1 MPSKTFKRPNIIL
14 CLIIIVFS
22 LWSIK
27 AYLPAGFIY
36 THDGENHLARFA
48 NYKIALK
55 EGQFPPRLA
64 PNLLNHYGYPVF
76 NFNYPL
82 ANILSVPFSILGVNY
97 ETTFKIIILVFLV
110 WGGVGVIRWLEAL
123 TANNK
128 QTIGHS
134 DKRSKIFA
142 LAVYYSAYYLVNML
156 LYRGNI
162 GEVIAY
168 GLFPWILLWSV
179 RPKANLRFS
188 LLWTGF
194 LLAHN
199 LMAFFG
205 SVLVGGLFLID
216 LIGTKPKKAKIF
228 EMLTSPLL
236 ALGLSLWF
244 WLPAVFEMKYVSA
257 GSSELVTEATLHFPT
272 LHQLLFAPLQFGYSY
287 AGSLDSLGFS
297 LGAVQWLCLI
307 IVLLIMIKHRLSKN
321 KSKLPSYVNRYFILA
336 LLLIFLQLPLSKPI
350 WDFVKLM
357 NLIQFPWRL
366 SFFVSIL
373 IVPSAYFLF
382 GQLNRVYRNLMIL
395 VMVSQIFYISNLH
408 PIGRFSKSELEYDLF
423 SNTSTTQNEN
433 MPSTFKYLLFGDWQ
447 PQPQLSVGKGKI
459 QVIDW
464 NGSKRTYRLLL
475 ESNKSLIIEPTAYFL
490 GWQTQVTNVLTG
502 ETSTVQYT
510 NNDDIQGRIAYWL
523 PQGEYLIKTN
533 FSQNT
538 WSRKLGN
545 SVSLLSLLFLTIWS
559 KRLFEKTI

>member
-1 MPSKTFKRPNIIL
+1 MVKLSRSIKTGL
-14 CLIIIVFS
+14 WLAVLIFS

-27 AYLPAGFIY
+27 AYLPVGFIY

-48 NYKIALK
+48 NYKIALR
-55 EGQFPPRLA
+55 ERQFPPRLA

-97 ETTFKIIILVFLV
+97 ETTFKIIILVFLF
-110 WGGVGVIRWLEAL
+110 WGGVGVIKWLEVL
-123 TANNK
+123 TANDK
-128 QTIGHS
+128 QVARHVDT
-134 DKRSKIFA
+134 RSQIFA

-168 GLFPWILLWSV
+168 GLLPWILLWSV
-179 RPKANLRFS
+179 RPKATLSFT

-199 LMAFFG
+199 VMAFFG
-205 SVLVGGLFLID
+205 SVLVGGLFLIN
-216 LIGTKPKKAKIF
+216 LIGTPPKKAKIF
-228 EMLTSPLL
+228 EMLASPLL

-244 WLPAVFEMKYVSA
+244 WLPAVAEMKYVAA
-257 GSSELVTEATLHFPT
+257 GNSELVSETTLHFPT

-307 IVLLIMIKHRLSKN
+307 IISLIILKN
-321 KSKLPSYVNRYFILA
+321 WLGKNESRLPSYVNRYFMLA
-336 LLLIFLQLPLSKPI
+336 ILLIFLQLPPSKPI
-350 WDFVKLM
+350 WDFVKPM

-382 GQLNRVYRNLMIL
+382 SQLNRVYRNLIIL
-395 VMVSQIFYISNLH
+395 VLVSQIFYISNLH
-408 PIGRFSKSELEYDLF
+408 PVDRFSKSELEYDLF

-447 PQPQLSVGKGKI
+447 PQPKLSAGKGEI

-464 NGSKRTYRLLL
+464 NGSKRAYRLLL
-475 ESNKSLIIEPTAYFL
+475 ESESLIIEPTAYFL
-490 GWQTQVTNVLTG
+490 GWQTQATNTLTG
-502 ETSTVQYT
+502 DATQVQYI
-510 NNDDIQGRIAYWL
+510 DDGEIQGRLAYWL
-523 PQGEYLIKTN
+523 PQGEYLIKTS

-538 WSRKLGN
+538 WSRVLGN
-545 SVSLLSLLFLTIWS
+545 GVSLVCLMILLGKGAYNLCS
-559 KRLFEKTI
+559 KH